1 MVGGDSGQ
9 TDAQYVT
16 EDARRQSHKRK
27 GLAEA
32 NPLIFIAFTCCR
44 IYKLLRILV
53 GRGGLEPPTNGLKV
67 RCSTN

>member
-1 MVGGDSGQ
+1 MKRTLQFVSGV
-9 TDAQYVT
+9 DKIAN
-16 EDARRQSHKRK
+16 RRPKEK

-32 NPLIFIAFTCCR
+32 NPLIFIA
-44 IYKLLRILV
+44 ILYLILV

>member
-1 MVGGDSGQ
+1 MNDPARRAMRRQ
-9 TDAQYVT
+9 TDMQT
-16 EDARRQSHKRK
+16 LKEK

-32 NPLIFIAFTCCR
+32 NPLIFIA
-44 IYKLLRILV
+44 ILYVILV